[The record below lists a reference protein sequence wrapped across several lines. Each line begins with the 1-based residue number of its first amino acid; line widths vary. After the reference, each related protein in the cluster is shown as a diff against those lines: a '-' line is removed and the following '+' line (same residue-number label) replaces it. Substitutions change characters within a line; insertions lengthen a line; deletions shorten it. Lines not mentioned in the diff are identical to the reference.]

1 MQNILPNHIIICERQ
16 SHKCRRLQCRA
27 WPQRRRVDCRCTW
40 VSLVSGDGHDARSG
54 VKSLNLLL
62 QHFLLSLGWTI
73 STLYSYMQQFGYL
86 CTLELEIAQS
96 FNSKSRQLLG
106 GFVPPHMGFA
116 LGPHRRFPPQT
127 PTIFSPWKIFLATP
141 LVGLARSDP
150 WELRCMKFGIKKLV
164 HWLPQ
169 EENRMHSSD
178 VSTLTAQSSQKS
190 LLSHILCSF
199 KERHLR
205 IYG

>member
-1 MQNILPNHIIICERQ
+1 MY
-16 SHKCRRLQCRA
+16 CRA
-27 WPQRRRVDCRCTW
+27 WLQRRRVDCRCTW
-40 VSLVSGDGHDARSG
+40 VSLVSGDGHNARSG

-62 QHFLLSLGWTI
+62 QHFLLSLGWAI
-73 STLYSYMQQFGYL
+73 STRSAPKNTLQLYAAIWIFVYARARN
-86 CTLELEIAQS
+86 CTIIN

-106 GFVPPHMGFA
+106 ASSPPPTWASPLDPTG
-116 LGPHRRFPPQT
+116 GSRPQT
-127 PTIFSPWKIFLATP
+127 PTIFSSWKINLATP

>member
-106 GFVPPHMGFA
+106 GFVPP
-116 LGPHRRFPPQT
+116 PHGLR
-127 PTIFSPWKIFLATP
+127 PWT
-141 LVGLARSDP
+141 
-150 WELRCMKFGIKKLV
+150 
-164 HWLPQ
+164 PQ
-169 EENRMHSSD
+169 EVPAPDPHHFLPLENISGYATGGPRS
-178 VSTLTAQSSQKS
+178 
-190 LLSHILCSF
+190 
-199 KERHLR
+199 E
-205 IYG
+205 